1 MRMPSSHLHDLL
13 WTFFSQMPLFPNPDP
28 VSAFIQ
34 DALLA
39 AAEPESAVSDLLEHE
54 RQCSPSPAT
63 KQPLH
68 PHQYQLQHAGQGLPQ
83 QQGSE
88 APIPR

>member
-1 MRMPSSHLHDLL
+1 MRGSHFHYALAN
-13 WTFFSQMPLFPNPDP
+13 FFSMASFLSPPSL
-28 VSAFIQ
+28 SSSQ

-39 AAEPESAVSDLLEHE
+39 AAEPESAISDLLEHE
-54 RQCSPSPAT
+54 RQRPPSPAAE
-63 KQPLH
+63 QPLH

-88 APIPR
+88 APISR